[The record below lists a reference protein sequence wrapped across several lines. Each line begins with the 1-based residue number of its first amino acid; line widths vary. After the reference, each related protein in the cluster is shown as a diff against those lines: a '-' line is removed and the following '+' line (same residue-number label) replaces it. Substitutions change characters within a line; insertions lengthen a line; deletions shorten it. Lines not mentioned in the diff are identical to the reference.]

1 MKLQSLEE
9 QWVSK
14 FLKIDSRSKI
24 GGIKPSFFMA
34 KKELKKVFN
43 LNSYEW
49 WRNHRRV
56 VSFGLFLSIFAYY
69 LGIPF
74 YKEAK
79 VKDTCAKLNSSYQI
93 TGDEAMKKL
102 NLEEIKNYNNRELAN
117 YYCERYLGI
126 K

>member
-1 MKLQSLEE
+1 
-9 QWVSK
+9 
-14 FLKIDSRSKI
+14 
-24 GGIKPSFFMA
+24 MA

-56 VSFGLFLSIFAYY
+56 VTFGLFLSIFAFY
-69 LGIPF
+69 LGTPL

-102 NLEEIKNYNNRELAN
+102 KLEEIKNYNNRELAN

>member
-1 MKLQSLEE
+1 
-9 QWVSK
+9 
-14 FLKIDSRSKI
+14 
-24 GGIKPSFFMA
+24 MA
-34 KKELKKVFN
+34 KKVLKKVFN

-56 VSFGLFLSIFAYY
+56 VTFGLFLSIFAFY
-69 LGIPF
+69 LGNPF
-74 YKEAK
+74 HKEGK
-79 VKDTCAKLNSSYQI
+79 VKDTCAKLNSSFQI

-102 NLEEIKNYNNRELAN
+102 NLKEIKNYNNRELAN

>member
-1 MKLQSLEE
+1 
-9 QWVSK
+9 
-14 FLKIDSRSKI
+14 
-24 GGIKPSFFMA
+24 MA

-49 WRNHRRV
+49 WRNHRRIV
-56 VSFGLFLSIFAYY
+56 TFGLFLSIFAVY
-69 LGIPF
+69 LGTPLN
-74 YKEAK
+74 KEAK
-79 VKDTCAKLNSSYQI
+79 VRDTCAKLNSSYQI

-102 NLEEIKNYNNRELAN
+102 NLKKIKSYNNRELAN